1 MSTNTVYQ
9 LSLKDWPIGSDGQ
22 INKNHTDIA
31 TFSSIEEANAFIEA
45 SGSEGTYNVHVF
57 VVKTAE

>member
-1 MSTNTVYQ
+1 MSTNTIYQ

-22 INKNHTDIA
+22 INKNHTDIV

-45 SGSEGTYNVHVF
+45 SGSEGTYNIQAF
-57 VVKTAE
+57 IVKTAE